1 LIIKFSNFF
10 IKKSFICNLKYVLAA
25 SIVTS
30 PIFTPTKSF
39 NGEDVG
45 YAAFGGLVIGTII
58 SWAGT
63 YLYLNKRCEKK
74 LTENDKNHQAT
85 LDEFNARIDKLKKK
99 LAAKKEANDSQ
110 KNPNIDHAFGFSAI

>member
-1 LIIKFSNFF
+1 MQKKF
-10 IKKSFICNLKYVLAA
+10 LKYVLAA

-30 PIFTPTKSF
+30 PIITPTKSF

-58 SWAGT
+58 SWAST

-74 LTENDKNHQAT
+74 MTENDKKHQAT

-99 LAAKKEANDSQ
+99 LAAKKEENNTRTQ
-110 KNPNIDHAFGFSAI
+110 KITPDNKMHNLQFYHKIQPI